1 MKGLGKEWR
10 TIYNN
15 MQSSQNE
22 LAAGLMTNARHF
34 DGAEFENNIKSI
46 IITGGVISAP

>member
-15 MQSSQNE
+15 MQHSQNE
-22 LAAGLMTNARHF
+22 LATGLMILSKNQTSF
-34 DGAEFENNIKSI
+34 
-46 IITGGVISAP
+46 

>member
-15 MQSSQNE
+15 MQPGQNE
-22 LAAGLMTNARHF
+22 LAAGLRILNKNQTSF
-34 DGAEFENNIKSI
+34 
-46 IITGGVISAP
+46 